1 MKNLFTLTLISL
13 LTFSNIQAQSNKP
26 LPPERPKLIVQL
38 VVGQMRYDFIHRY
51 WQNFSEDGFKV
62 LVNEGSFCKNA
73 RYNYLLTQSAP
84 GVATL
89 LTGAQ
94 PASHGIVSDRW
105 LNRTNNEMVTA
116 TFDKRYRGVGGDDMY
131 GSHSPRN
138 MMASTLGDELKR
150 WNPTSKVI
158 SVSLAPQQA
167 VLAAGH
173 SGDGAYW
180 LNPYYGT
187 WMTSNFYQKE
197 MPEWVSDFNKKQ
209 FADAYVQRSWETL
222 LPMGSYMSPDIS
234 AIDTIKKA
242 DLEET
247 KKNPITLMKS
257 LFAEKAKDKDFG
269 ILQNTP
275 FGNSYTKDFALSAIV
290 SENLGKD
297 AITDLLTIYFS
308 PTAEICRKYGTN
320 SVELEDT
327 YYRLDRELA
336 HFMSFL
342 NETVGKESVLI
353 ILTADHGTDDSQDK
367 SSTVRVPGGTFEP
380 KQSIALLKSYLTV
393 TFGKGDWIK
402 AYDQKQIY
410 LNRSLIEDSNLK
422 LSDFQDKISEFMVQ
436 FSGVAGSVTSTTL
449 VNTAFNQGNLLKI
462 QNSYNIKRSGDILF
476 FLEPG
481 WTERSESTSAQSSP
495 YSYDSHVP
503 LIFYGWKIKR
513 KNILTPMDI
522 ADVAPTTATLIDI
535 SWPNAASG
543 KPMEEMFR

>member
-1 MKNLFTLTLISL
+1 MKKLIVATLIGIFFL
-13 LTFSNIQAQSNKP
+13 NTQAQSNKL

-38 VVGQMRYDFIHRY
+38 VVGQMRNDFLHRY
-51 WQNFSEDGFKV
+51 WQNFSDDGFKV

-73 RYNYLLTQSAP
+73 NYNYLLTQSAP
-84 GVATL
+84 GMATL

-105 LNRTNNEMVTA
+105 LNRSNNEMVTA

-138 MMASTLGDELKR
+138 MLASTLGDELKR
-150 WNPTSKVI
+150 WNPASKVFA
-158 SVSLAPQQA
+158 VSLDPQQA

-187 WMTSNFYQKE
+187 WMTSNFYQKAL
-197 MPEWVSDFNKKQ
+197 PEWVSTFNNKQ
-209 FADAYVQRSWETL
+209 LADAYVQRSWETL
-222 LPMGSYMSPDIS
+222 LPMNFYISPDIS
-234 AIDTIKKA
+234 AIDT
-242 DLEET
+242 T
-247 KKNPITLMKS
+247 KNKEVEATNSPLTLVKS
-257 LFAEKAKDKDFG
+257 LFAEKAKDKNYEV
-269 ILQNTP
+269 LTNTP

-290 SENLGKD
+290 SENLGQD
-297 AITDLLTIYFS
+297 AITDLLTIYFGS
-308 PTAEICRKYGTN
+308 TADICRKYGTN
-320 SVELEDT
+320 SVELEDA

-336 HFMSFL
+336 HFMSFI
-342 NETVGKESVLI
+342 NETIGRENVMIVL
-353 ILTADHGTDDSQDK
+353 TSDHGTDDSQSK
-367 SSTVRVPGGTFEP
+367 NNTFRVPSGTFEP
-380 KQSIALLKSYLTV
+380 KQSIALLKSYLTA
-393 TFGKGDWIK
+393 TFGKGDWVK

-410 LNRSLIEDSNLK
+410 LNRSLIEDRNLK
-422 LSDFQDKISEFMVQ
+422 LSDFQGKASEFMVQ

-449 VNTAFNQGNLLKI
+449 VNTVFNQGNLLKI
-462 QNSYNIKRSGDILF
+462 QNSYSIKRSGDILF

-513 KNILTPMDI
+513 KSILAPMDI
-522 ADVAPTTATLIDI
+522 TDVAPTIATFIDI

-543 KPMEEMFR
+543 KPLEEIFR

>member
-1 MKNLFTLTLISL
+1 MKKLAVATLIGITL
-13 LTFSNIQAQSNKP
+13 FLNTQAQSNKP
-26 LPPERPKLIVQL
+26 LPPERPKLIVQFI
-38 VVGQMRYDFIHRY
+38 VGQMRNDFLHRY

-105 LNRTNNEMVTA
+105 LSRANNEMVTA

-150 WNPTSKVI
+150 WNPKSKVI
-158 SVSLAPQQA
+158 AISLDPTQA

-180 LNPYYGT
+180 MNPYYGT
-187 WMTSNFYQKE
+187 WMTSNFYQKDL
-197 MPEWVSDFNKKQ
+197 PDWVSDFNKKQ
-209 FADAYVQRSWETL
+209 FADAYIQRAWETL
-222 LPMGSYMSPDIS
+222 LPMGSYLSPDIS
-234 AIDTIKKA
+234 AIDTIKKK
-242 DLEET
+242 DMEET
-247 KKNPITLMKS
+247 KKNPLTLIKS
-257 LFAEKAKDKDFG
+257 LFAEKTQDKNFE
-269 ILQNTP
+269 ILRTTP
-275 FGNSYTKDFALSAIV
+275 YGNSYSKDFALSAIV
-290 SENLGKD
+290 NENMGKD
-297 AITDLLTIYFS
+297 ETTDLLTIYFA
-308 PTAEICRKYGTN
+308 PTAEICKKYGTS

-327 YYRLDRELA
+327 YYRLDQELG

-342 NETVGKESVLI
+342 NETIGRENVLI
-353 ILTADHGTDDSQDK
+353 VFTSDHGTSDSPGK
-367 SSTVRVPGGTFEP
+367 NGTTRVPGGTFEP
-380 KQSIALLKSYLTV
+380 KQSIALLKSYLSV
-393 TFGKGDWIK
+393 TYGKGEWIK
-402 AYDQKQIY
+402 AYDQKQIF

-422 LSDFQDKISEFMVQ
+422 LEDFQDKVSEFMVQ
-436 FSGVAGSVTSTTL
+436 FSGVAGSTTATTL
-449 VNTAFNQGNLLKI
+449 TNTSFNQGNLLKT
-462 QNSYNIKRSGDILF
+462 QNSYNPKRSGDILF

-481 WTERSESTSAQSSP
+481 WTERGETSSAQSSP

-503 LIFYGWKIKR
+503 LVFYGWKIKR
-513 KNILTPMDI
+513 KSILIPMDI

-543 KPMEEMFR
+543 KPLEEMFK